1 MWTMMKEGGGLAMLA
16 ALVGVIGALL
26 GIVAA
31 SMLGMSR
38 RSAFVL
44 GLVTLSLVALTGA
57 LGAGGVVY
65 GRHQT
70 ENALSGLSDFEG
82 PEGSMGSPSG
92 FGIDAKMEERIRAE
106 GYSEAAAAG
115 RIGAM
120 FAALP
125 LLLGAAA
132 AFGGAGAA
140 GAPQPMPPPGYGPGI
155 YANVPSAYAPPPKPG
170 AGHWILA
177 GVFSAVALVCVL
189 ASLGGGMTA
198 PYPNPDRDAYGY

>member
-1 MWTMMKEGGGLAMLA
+1 MRDGGGLAMLA

-26 GIVAA
+26 GVVAA
-31 SMLGMSR
+31 AMLGVSR

-44 GLVTLSLVALTGA
+44 GLVTLSLVALTGT
-57 LGAGGVVY
+57 LGAVGVIY

-70 ENALSGLSDFEG
+70 NQALEG
-82 PEGSMGSPSG
+82 FSAFAYDDSNTEYRLR
-92 FGIDAKMEERIRAE
+92 EE

-115 RIGAM
+115 RVGAM

-140 GAPQPMPPPGYGPGI
+140 SAPTGPVQAPGYGPGI
-155 YANVPSAYAPPPKPG
+155 YANVPGAYAPPSKPG
-170 AGHWILA
+170 AGRWILA
-177 GVFSAVALVCVL
+177 GVFTAVALVCVL
-189 ASLGGGMTA
+189 ASLGGGMSA
-198 PYPNPDRDAYGY
+198 PYPNPDRDRYGY